1 MYHFVTGTK
10 TDPTTIDAKN
20 PESIETKQ
28 ETTTPKETDKSFFSI
43 DVDYAII
50 PDEEAELIPQNGE
63 AELIPQT
70 GEAELDKP
78 YVISVSTEDEEQ
90 STNGIKEDSTQ
101 DITNLKQ
108 VNGSEL
114 IKDSE
119 KGTLLTTGDTVLSEK
134 DNSVKAGQEKNKKD
148 KQKKESKSVLSM
160 FKFSKHK
167 PKVVA
172 EFVPKV
178 KAGKEQN
185 EKIQGNVQN
194 HVCLIDTLK
203 ESSVD
208 ESENVTLLVDSDK
221 NILIQKDPLHENE
234 KDITTALSD
243 TDKTDQTGTE
253 DSEIKDSI
261 NVERLNSLDSGI
273 VVNGHHILQN
283 DNHDGVNG
291 MQDNDNVNS
300 SCKNDM
306 GTVNPTSIS
315 DLKMKTSK
323 DVNDSQGAEV
333 TETVT
338 ATDVQEQQ
346 KETVLFKSG
355 VDKSDN
361 QKATE
366 AYETLELSDQETRY
380 CPLENE
386 ENDGQKVE
394 TGKPK
399 KKSWSFQF
407 GGNKKNASRS
417 EKNAST
423 TSVDKIS
430 SSVKKKSKSI
440 WGKLSFRKSNDDV
453 SMATD
458 VEQANEEPLIEKEK
472 SDHKKNKL
480 KKIKAKKEKKGSLK
494 KTIEEPEDGETFSN
508 DDSHLSDE
516 INTPR
521 SRRSK

>member
-10 TDPTTIDAKN
+10 SDPTTIEAKN
-20 PESIETKQ
+20 PESTETKQ

-50 PDEEAELIPQNGE
+50 PDEEAELIPQN
-63 AELIPQT
+63 

-119 KGTLLTTGDTVLSEK
+119 QGTLLTTEDTVLSEK
-134 DNSVKAGQEKNKKD
+134 DNSVKEEIKAGQEKNKKD

-185 EKIQGNVQN
+185 EKIPDNVQN

-221 NILIQKDPLHENE
+221 NILIQKDPLQGNE
-234 KDITTALSD
+234 KDITSALSD
-243 TDKTDQTGTE
+243 TDKTDQPGIE

-291 MQDNDNVNS
+291 LQDNDNVNS
-300 SCKNDM
+300 SGTNDM
-306 GTVNPTSIS
+306 GTANPTSIS
-315 DLKMKTSK
+315 DLKMKTSQ

-338 ATDVQEQQ
+338 AKDVQEQQ
-346 KETVLFKSG
+346 TETVLFKSG

-386 ENDGQKVE
+386 ENDGQKIE

-407 GGNKKNASRS
+407 GGNKKSASRS